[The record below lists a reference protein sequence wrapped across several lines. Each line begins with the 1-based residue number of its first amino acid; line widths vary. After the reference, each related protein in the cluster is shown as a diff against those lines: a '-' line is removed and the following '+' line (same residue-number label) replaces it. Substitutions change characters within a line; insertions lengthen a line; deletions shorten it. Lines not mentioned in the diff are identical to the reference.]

1 MEKKTYKTPGV
12 ESYYA
17 RIEDVL
23 QVVTEIDGNAGLILG
38 GSDGGNSGSTQ
49 PARTKERNS
58 WEEESFNTETQS
70 AQSNSLW

>member
-23 QVVTEIDGNAGLILG
+23 QVVNI
-38 GSDGGNSGSTQ
+38 GGNGGIGFGGGGTQ
-49 PARTKERNS
+49 DARTKERNS
-58 WEEESFNTETQS
+58 LEESFNAETQS

>member
-23 QVVTEIDGNAGLILG
+23 QVINI
-38 GSDGGNSGSTQ
+38 GGNGGIGFGGGGTQ
-49 PARTKERNS
+49 DARTKERNS
-58 WEEESFNTETQS
+58 LEESFNAETQS
-70 AQSNSLW
+70 AQKNSLW

>member
-1 MEKKTYKTPGV
+1 MEKKTYKNPGV

-23 QVVTEIDGNAGLILG
+23 QVVNI
-38 GSDGGNSGSTQ
+38 GGNGGIGFGGGGTQ
-49 PARTKERNS
+49 DARTKERNS
-58 WEEESFNTETQS
+58 LEESFNAETQS

>member
-23 QVVTEIDGNAGLILG
+23 QVINI
-38 GSDGGNSGSTQ
+38 GGNGGIGFGGGGTQ
-49 PARTKERNS
+49 DARTKERNS
-58 WEEESFNTETQS
+58 LEESFNAETQS

>member
-1 MEKKTYKTPGV
+1 MKKKTYKTPGV

-23 QVVTEIDGNAGLILG
+23 QITIVDGGDTGISFGG
-38 GSDGGNSGSTQ
+38 GSNQ

-58 WEEESFNTETQS
+58 WEEESFNAETKS

>member
-23 QVVTEIDGNAGLILG
+23 QVINI
-38 GSDGGNSGSTQ
+38 GGNGGIGFGGGGTQ
-49 PARTKERNS
+49 DARTKERNS
-58 WEEESFNTETQS
+58 WEEESFNADTKS
-70 AQSNSLW
+70 AQSNFLW

>member
-1 MEKKTYKTPGV
+1 MNSCRLLRQRNKSRKKEKKTYKTPGV

-23 QVVTEIDGNAGLILG
+23 QITIVDAGDTGSSFG
-38 GSDGGNSGSTQ
+38 GGSTQ

-58 WEEESFNTETQS
+58 WEEE
-70 AQSNSLW
+70 

>member
-23 QVVTEIDGNAGLILG
+23 QVIII
-38 GSDGGNSGSTQ
+38 GGNGGLAPTISSGDGKG
-49 PARTKERNS
+49 RTKERNS
-58 WEEESFNTETQS
+58 WEEEESFNAETQS

>member
-1 MEKKTYKTPGV
+1 MEKKTYRTPGV

-23 QVVTEIDGNAGLILG
+23 QVINI
-38 GSDGGNSGSTQ
+38 GGNGGIGFGGGGTQ
-49 PARTKERNS
+49 DARTKERNS
-58 WEEESFNTETQS
+58 LEESFNAETQS

>member
-1 MEKKTYKTPGV
+1 MEKKTYRTPGV

-23 QVVTEIDGNAGLILG
+23 QVVNI
-38 GSDGGNSGSTQ
+38 GGNGGIGFGGGGTQ
-49 PARTKERNS
+49 DARTKERNS
-58 WEEESFNTETQS
+58 LEESFNAETQS

>member
-1 MEKKTYKTPGV
+1 MEKKTYRTPGV

-23 QVVTEIDGNAGLILG
+23 QVTGI
-38 GSDGGNSGSTQ
+38 GGNGGFAPTISGGNGN
-49 PARTKERNS
+49 ARTKERNS
-58 WEEESFNTETQS
+58 WEAESFNTETKS

>member
-1 MEKKTYKTPGV
+1 MEKITYKNPGV

-23 QVVTEIDGNAGLILG
+23 QVVNI
-38 GSDGGNSGSTQ
+38 GGNGGIGFGGGGTQ
-49 PARTKERNS
+49 DARTKERNS
-58 WEEESFNTETQS
+58 LEESFNAETQS

>member
-23 QVVTEIDGNAGLILG
+23 QVINI
-38 GSDGGNSGSTQ
+38 GGNGGLAPTISSGDGK
-49 PARTKERNS
+49 ARTKERNS
-58 WEEESFNTETQS
+58 WEEEEESFNAETQS

>member
-23 QVVTEIDGNAGLILG
+23 QVVNI
-38 GSDGGNSGSTQ
+38 GGNGGIGFGGGGTQ
-49 PARTKERNS
+49 DARTKERNS
-58 WEEESFNTETQS
+58 LEESFNAETQS
-70 AQSNSLW
+70 AQINSLW